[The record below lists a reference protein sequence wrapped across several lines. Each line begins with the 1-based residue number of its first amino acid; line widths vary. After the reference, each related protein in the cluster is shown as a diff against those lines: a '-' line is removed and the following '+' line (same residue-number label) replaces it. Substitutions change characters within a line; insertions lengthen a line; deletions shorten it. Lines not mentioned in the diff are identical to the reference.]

1 MNSQHLFGAAA
12 DVSCPAKM
20 EWATFVRHVRAV
32 AEAEDSK
39 IRYLKF
45 YAPTFCHLDI
55 RERKT
60 LLVEYA

>member
-1 MNSQHLFGAAA
+1 
-12 DVSCPAKM
+12 M
-20 EWATFVRHVRAV
+20 EWATFVLHVRAV
-32 AEAEDSK
+32 AEADDSK
-39 IRYLKF
+39 IRYLRF